1 MLNQIL
7 YIQNQIK
14 ILKKK
19 NLIVKI
25 KKDRAKYN
33 NNKLKS
39 IKKVKINKKN
49 QFIKEINNNINKIIN
64 PNNTFS
70 EKK

>member
-1 MLNQIL
+1 M
-7 YIQNQIK
+7 
-14 ILKKK
+14 
-19 NLIVKI
+19 KI
-25 KKDRAKYN
+25 KKDIAKYN